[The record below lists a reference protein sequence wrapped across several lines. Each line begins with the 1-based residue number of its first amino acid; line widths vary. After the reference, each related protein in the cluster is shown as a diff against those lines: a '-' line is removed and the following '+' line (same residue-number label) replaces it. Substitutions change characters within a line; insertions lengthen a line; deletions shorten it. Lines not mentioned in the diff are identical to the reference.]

1 MSWQPPPQSVYKLNY
16 NAAVFAGNA
25 SSGFG
30 AVIRNSSREVMAA
43 MTAKGQAVQ
52 CSEEAELLMCRKALE
67 FVIDAGFTVLIVEGD
82 SANVTRSIASGKDNQ
97 LAIGHVV
104 GDIRHLMG
112 ALEWISV
119 SCTKRNGNRVAHV
132 LARYAQHV
140 ISDLFWME
148 EVPSVAFESVNSD
161 ASLI

>member
-1 MSWQPPPQSVYKLNY
+1 MYKLNY
-16 NAAVFAGNA
+16 DAAVFADYA

-30 AVIRNSSREVMAA
+30 AMIRNSSGEVMAT
-43 MTAKGQAVQ
+43 MTAKGPAVQ
-52 CSEEAELLMCRKALE
+52 DSDEAELLACHKALK
-67 FVIDAGFTVLIVEGD
+67 FAIDDGFTVLIMEGD
-82 SANVTRSIASGKDNQ
+82 SVNATRCIASGKDNQ
-97 LAIGHVV
+97 LALGHVV

-119 SCTKRNGNRVAHV
+119 SCTKRNGNMVAHV

-140 ISDLFWME
+140 NSDLFWME
-148 EVPSVAFESVNSD
+148 EVPSVALDFVNFD